1 MTEVVLV
8 VAAHPDDE
16 ILGAGATLAKH
27 VDAGDAV
34 HAVVVS
40 EGATARY
47 HEGMTDDLQAAARAS
62 AARIGF
68 TSLTFL
74 GLADQRMDV
83 APLIEVTQSIE
94 AIVHAYKPRTIYSH
108 SPVDVNADHGVVAR
122 ATWTAAR
129 PYAAPFVDKLLAF
142 ETPSSTEWAWPLEGN
157 GFMPQMFVDVTA
169 TLDRKIEAMQCYQSE
184 LRPYPHPRSV
194 RALRERAAFWGSKA
208 GCLSA
213 EPFVVL
219 RIKA

>member
-1 MTEVVLV
+1 MNEVVLV

-27 VDAGDAV
+27 VDAGNEV
-34 HAVVVS
+34 HAVIVS

-47 HEGMTDDLQAAARAS
+47 DDSMTHDLQQAARAS

-94 AIVHAYKPRTIYSH
+94 SIVHQYEPRTIYSH

-122 ATWTAAR
+122 ATWTACR
-129 PYAAPFVDKLLAF
+129 PYAAPFVEKVLAF
-142 ETPSSTEWAWPLEGN
+142 ETPSSTEWAWPLEAN
-157 GFMPQMFVDVTA
+157 NFMPQMFVDVTE
-169 TLDRKIEAMQCYQSE
+169 TLDRKIEAMESYDSE

-194 RALRERAAFWGSKA
+194 RGLRERAAFWGSKA
-208 GCLSA
+208 GCLAA
-213 EPFVVL
+213 EPFAVL
-219 RIKA
+219 RIMA